1 MKQKYLFCIIFLCF
15 TVLPVICETKFT
27 LNKSFSIKQVEP
39 REKNIEISK
48 KQIIYLVE
56 KASVIKHE
64 LNDEYESFSTFIL
77 NNDNNTFSL
86 NYVNGNTAEIL
97 YTITFIS
104 NNKII
109 INNTDIYL
117 LKEDSYLRLY
127 TDLLSDNSITSI
139 FNFLSLCHYFFID
152 TILQELPIDF
162 YKYKYDI
169 LQGSLLIQSPDSNL
183 QLSHTVKYTYN
194 KDGEFSIES
203 KCNDDNFI
211 GLNYYIHNKNEANF
225 IRIINIKIKY
235 FEKKSGKYDLNINYN
250 KKSINLTG
258 EIIHSYFTDI
268 INYSYV
274 TDVN

>member
-1 MKQKYLFCIIFLCF
+1 
-15 TVLPVICETKFT
+15 
-27 LNKSFSIKQVEP
+27 
-39 REKNIEISK
+39 
-48 KQIIYLVE
+48 
-56 KASVIKHE
+56 
-64 LNDEYESFSTFIL
+64 
-77 NNDNNTFSL
+77 
-86 NYVNGNTAEIL
+86 
-97 YTITFIS
+97 
-104 NNKII
+104 
-109 INNTDIYL
+109 

-169 LQGSLLIQSPDSNL
+169 LQGSFLIQSPDSNLQLSHTVKYTYNKDGEFSIESSSFLIQSPDSNL

-250 KKSINLTG
+250 KKSIKLTG